1 MITDVTLR
9 TFRKTALV
17 SSMFLL
23 LGGAAASAQTNSGL
37 LVELFPKEEVF
48 SGRASGV
55 FLESG
60 HIAESEVDDG
70 FQMAIYDTEGRFR
83 VQPGKEESV
92 RIGYDFTML
101 DLQTSFDGLPDKLV
115 DHSVAVG
122 FPVGQYGEWIFGAS
136 AGIGYAG
143 DSFYGDGDAYYGLA
157 SIVAFWKQSETSAFV
172 FAIDYDGNRTFL
184 PDIPLPGF
192 AYIKRISDR
201 LELTAG
207 VPITSI
213 KWKATD
219 QLTVELAYSIPDD
232 VRVDVGYEVVDHLT
246 LFGRLRQQREA
257 FYFDGL
263 PENYDRILFEQRRAE
278 AGVRFE
284 PCANAAFDLALGY
297 AWNGEFSEGFDSR
310 RNNEIADISDE
321 PYIRGGVELKY

>member
-1 MITDVTLR
+1 MITDDMAR
-9 TFRKTALV
+9 NFRKTAFL
-17 SSMFLL
+17 STMILL
-23 LGGAAASAQTNSGL
+23 LGVVAAQGQTNSGL
-37 LVELFPKEEVF
+37 LVELFPKEQVF
-48 SGRASGV
+48 SGRASAV
-55 FLESG
+55 FLEGG
-60 HIAESEVDDG
+60 HIAESDADED

-83 VQPGKEESV
+83 LKPGAEESV
-92 RIGYDFTML
+92 RIGYDFTYL
-101 DLQTSFDGLPDKLV
+101 DLQTGFDGLPERLV

-122 FPVGQYGEWIFGAS
+122 FPIGKHGDWIFGGT

-157 SIVAFWKQSETSAFV
+157 SLVAFWKQSETSAFV
-172 FAIDYDGNRTFL
+172 FALDYDGNRTFL

-207 VPITSI
+207 LPITAI

-232 VRVDVGYEVVDHLT
+232 VRLDVGYEVFDHLT
-246 LFGRLRQQREA
+246 LFGRVRQQREA

-263 PENYDRILFEQRRAE
+263 AENYDRILFEQRRAE
-278 AGVRFE
+278 AGVRYE
-284 PCANAAFDLALGY
+284 PCENAAVDLALGY
-297 AWNGEFSEGFDSR
+297 AWSGEFSEGFDSR

-321 PYIRGGVELKY
+321 PYIRGGIELKY